1 MDNYRIIKPEAA
13 GDFAGALES
22 VVRQMGEFL
31 AAEEVAGRRP
41 VYVRFFLS
49 DAQNQAA
56 ALHDRLT
63 LDAVE
68 EVPGAPRCFATRSGK
83 KLLPASF
90 LSSPKK
96 GSARKAPDIRSFSNR
111 ISIIEQPPLD
121 GSRIAALVRTSS
133 EADKYLFHSLRLT
146 EEEAAGKTSYEQ
158 SRLLFDKYLAIIKP
172 IGLELKTQCVRTWIY
187 VRDIDSNY
195 AGLVKARNDVFAEEG
210 LSFDT
215 HYIASTG
222 IGGANECRS
231 AVVAIDFLTEPGIC
245 EADKTY
251 LKALSH
257 LSPTH
262 DYGVAFERGVLVK
275 DHVYISG
282 TASIDHRGH
291 ILHEGDVIAQTDRLL
306 ENIGALFAESGRDG
320 LLSAKSK
327 GPVRVPQGEPG
338 TGIAFPHCAL
348 APVPAGVPYW
358 VVYLRDISDF
368 AKIDAYMQARFP
380 DTPRIILEARVCR
393 PGWLI
398 EMECE
403 V

>member
-1 MDNYRIIKPEAA
+1 MDNYKIIKPEVAD
-13 GDFAGALES
+13 DFAGALES

-31 AAEEVAGRRP
+31 TTEEVAGRSP

-56 ALHDRLT
+56 ALREALRTGNARTGGPLWVTDG
-63 LDAVE
+63 
-68 EVPGAPRCFATRSGK
+68 PFARRGGNS
-83 KLLPASF
+83 
-90 LSSPKK
+90 
-96 GSARKAPDIRSFSNR
+96 
-111 ISIIEQPPLD
+111 ISIVEQPPLD
-121 GSRIAALVRTSS
+121 GNRIAALVRTSS
-133 EADKYLFHSLRLT
+133 EADQYLFHSLRLT

-158 SRLLFDKYLAIIKP
+158 SRLLFDKYLGIIRP
-172 IGLELKTQCVRTWIY
+172 LGLELKTHCVRTWIY

-231 AVVAIDFLTEPGIC
+231 AVVAIDFLTQPGIC

-262 DYGVAFERGVLVK
+262 DYGVAFERGVKVAGPSA
-275 DHVYISG
+275 DHIYISG
-282 TASIDHRGH
+282 TASIDHLGH
-291 ILHEGDVIAQTDRLL
+291 ILHEGDVIAQADRLL
-306 ENIGALFAESGRDG
+306 ENIAALLAESGRDG

-348 APVPAGVPYW
+348 APVPAGVPY
-358 VVYLRDISDF
+358 
-368 AKIDAYMQARFP
+368 
-380 DTPRIILEARVCR
+380 
-393 PGWLI
+393 
-398 EMECE
+398 
-403 V
+403 

>member
-1 MDNYRIIKPEAA
+1 MDNYKIIKPEVAD
-13 GDFAGALES
+13 DFAGALES

-31 AAEEVAGRRP
+31 TTEEVAGRSP

-56 ALHDRLT
+56 ALREALRTGNARTGGPLWVTDG
-63 LDAVE
+63 
-68 EVPGAPRCFATRSGK
+68 PFARRGGNS
-83 KLLPASF
+83 
-90 LSSPKK
+90 
-96 GSARKAPDIRSFSNR
+96 
-111 ISIIEQPPLD
+111 ISIVEQPPLD
-121 GSRIAALVRTSS
+121 GNRIAALVRTSS
-133 EADKYLFHSLRLT
+133 EADQYLFHSLRLT

-158 SRLLFDKYLAIIKP
+158 SRLLFDKYLGIIRP
-172 IGLELKTQCVRTWIY
+172 LGLELKTHCVRTWIY

-231 AVVAIDFLTEPGIC
+231 AVVAIDFLTQPGIC

-262 DYGVAFERGVLVK
+262 DYGVAFERGVKVAGPSA
-275 DHVYISG
+275 DHIYISG
-282 TASIDHRGH
+282 TASIDHLGH
-291 ILHEGDVIAQTDRLL
+291 ILHEGDVIAQADRLL
-306 ENIGALFAESGRDG
+306 ENIAALLAESGRDG

-327 GPVRVPQGEPG
+327 GPVRVPHGEPG

-358 VVYLRDISDF
+358 VVYLRDISDYT
-368 AKIDAYMQARFP
+368 KVDAYMQARFP

>member
-63 LDAVE
+63 RHPLY
-68 EVPGAPRCFATRSGK
+68 S
-83 KLLPASF
+83 
-90 LSSPKK
+90 
-96 GSARKAPDIRSFSNR
+96 R
-111 ISIIEQPPLD
+111 ISVVEQPPLD

-172 IGLELKTQCVRTWIY
+172 LGLELKTQCVRTWIY

-306 ENIGALFAESGRDG
+306 ENIGALLAESGRDG